1 MIDHIDEFGGQWM
14 QNHFARGWAH
24 AMNTPY
30 QWDKKI
36 PSHLGGTKTSM
47 VVSWPARIKQTGQIR
62 SQFVYITDIVPTILE
77 AAKLPAPK
85 TINGFQQVPMNGTS
99 FAYTFDSAKAPER
112 HKTQYFEIIANHAI
126 YNDGWMANTTPVIGP
141 RSNELS
147 KKPASALDY
156 KWELYNLK
164 EDFTQS
170 KDLSKQYPE
179 KLAAMQKLFMQEA
192 EKNKVFPLDDRYVE
206 RAEPQNRPQHNVGR
220 TSYTYYEGTTRITEG
235 MAPDMKNRS
244 YSITA
249 DVVIPEG
256 GANGIMMTQG
266 GFFGGNAFL
275 LMYGKP
281 TFLYARSL
289 TPDQK
294 FKVQAPN
301 KLSAGKHTLK
311 ADFVYDGGG
320 TGKGGTTTIYVD
332 GKEVAKGRI
341 DGTVPVRVSLDET
354 LDIGEDTGTPIV
366 RDYKVPFKFTGELE
380 KVVIDLK

>member
-1 MIDHIDEFGGQWM
+1 
-14 QNHFARGWAH
+14 
-24 AMNTPY
+24 
-30 QWDKKI
+30 
-36 PSHLGGTKTSM
+36 
-47 VVSWPARIKQTGQIR
+47 
-62 SQFVYITDIVPTILE
+62 
-77 AAKLPAPK
+77 
-85 TINGFQQVPMNGTS
+85 
-99 FAYTFDSAKAPER
+99 
-112 HKTQYFEIIANHAI
+112 
-126 YNDGWMANTTPVIGP
+126 
-141 RSNELS
+141 
-147 KKPASALDY
+147 
-156 KWELYNLK
+156 
-164 EDFTQS
+164 
-170 KDLSKQYPE
+170 
-179 KLAAMQKLFMQEA
+179 MQKLFMQEA

-275 LMYGKP
+275 LMDGKP